1 MCGIWAYILRYNSQ
15 FTNKSEFVKYTD
27 IPRIRGPD
35 TTNEVLSDS
44 YHLVFHRLAINDVS
58 HEGDQPFVFTDSNN
72 YKYHIICNGEI
83 YNYKSIISQFK
94 ITTKSKS
101 DCEVLCYLFEN
112 YWSTPSVIA
121 KLLDGEFAIVAMRTS
136 PNGERSVIAIRDP
149 FGVRPLYM
157 AQLPESKALL
167 FSSMLG
173 GICNISYAVCDHFPP
188 GHYIKVNMN
197 MDSDAIAT
205 PISYYDIPPCKYELV
220 ELAEIIDVESKSKQN
235 TSELDYLYYK
245 HIRNSLINAV
255 SKRIDSTDRELG
267 FFLSGGLDSSLVVGI
282 ATQICGLKKPRT
294 FSIGMIG
301 SPDLAFAREVATFL
315 DTDHTEVFFTA
326 AEAVAAIP
334 EVISALETY
343 DITTIRA
350 SIPSYLLAK
359 YINKHTKIRVIMNG
373 DGSDEV
379 ACGYLYNYNAP
390 DAEAGHNDALR
401 LLKEI
406 HKFDGLRCDRTIAGN
421 GIEARVPFLDPEF
434 VETYLSIPA
443 TLRIP
448 SENRM
453 EKLMLRN
460 AFDSTYTENNVEILP
475 KSVLFRRKEAF
486 SNGVSAV
493 SSIESQKE
501 TMIEAIQNWA
511 TSENSTEPLMYKHIF
526 DSMFPNHRHVLPHYW
541 MPKWSGE
548 TNDPSATTLNIYKKL
563 NNN

>member
-1 MCGIWAYILRYNSQ
+1 MCGIWAYILKYNSQ
-15 FTNKSEFVKYTD
+15 FTNKSEIANYSD

-35 TTNEVLSDS
+35 TTNEVISDS
-44 YHLVFHRLAINDVS
+44 YYLVFHRLAINDVS
-58 HEGDQPFVFTDSNN
+58 HEGDQPFVFTDSCN
-72 YKYHIICNGEI
+72 YTYHIICNGEI
-83 YNYKSIISQFK
+83 YNYKSIISQFN

-101 DCEVLCYLFEN
+101 DCEVLCYLFET

-121 KLLDGEFAIVAMRTS
+121 KLLDGEFAIVAMRTA

-157 AQLPESKALL
+157 AQLHESKALL

-173 GICNISYAVCDHFPP
+173 GICNIPDAVCDHFPP
-188 GHYIKVNMN
+188 GHYMKVNMN
-197 MDSDAIAT
+197 MDSDAVAIPT
-205 PISYYDIPPCKYELV
+205 SYYDIPPCKYELV
-220 ELAEIIDVESKSKQN
+220 YLNKLEKNYSN
-235 TSELDYLYYK
+235 SEVYYK
-245 HIRNSLINAV
+245 YIRESLINAV

-282 ATQICGLKKPRT
+282 ATRILNLKKPRT

-301 SPDLAFAREVATFL
+301 SPDLEFAREVATFL

-326 AEAVAAIP
+326 DEAVAAIP
-334 EVISALETY
+334 EVIRALETY

-359 YINKHTKIRVIMNG
+359 YINTYTKIRVIMNG

-390 DAEAGHNDALR
+390 DAQTAHDDALR

-448 SENRM
+448 TIDRM

-486 SNGVSAV
+486 SNGVSAKDT
-493 SSIESQKE
+493 KE
-501 TMIEAIQNWA
+501 TMIDAIQNWA
-511 TSENSTEPLMYKHIF
+511 TSKNSTEPLMYKSIF

-563 NNN
+563 NN

>member
-1 MCGIWAYILRYNSQ
+1 MCGIWAYILRYNST
-15 FTNKSEFVKYTD
+15 FTDKSSNSTYAD
-27 IPRIRGPD
+27 ISRIRGPD
-35 TTNEVLSDS
+35 TTNEISSDS
-44 YHLVFHRLAINDVS
+44 YHLVFHRLAINDLS

-72 YKYHIICNGEI
+72 YIYHIICNGEI
-83 YNYKSIISQFK
+83 YNYKDLIKQFNIK
-94 ITTKSKS
+94 TKSKS
-101 DCEVLCYLFEN
+101 DCEVLCYLFEK
-112 YWSTPSVIA
+112 YWVTPSVIA
-121 KLLDGEFAIVAMRTS
+121 RLLDGEFAIVAMRTA

-149 FGVRPLYM
+149 FGVRPLYW
-157 AQLPESKALL
+157 AQVSNTKALV

-173 GICNISYAVCDHFPP
+173 GICNIPHTKCDHFPP
-188 GHYIKVNMN
+188 GHYIKVNMD
-197 MDSDAIAT
+197 MDSDAYAV
-205 PISYYDIPPCKYELV
+205 PMVYYDTPPYKFDLLE
-220 ELAEIIDVESKSKQN
+220 EFSTREQ
-235 TSELDYLYYK
+235 YYSY
-245 HIRNSLINAV
+245 IRQSLINSV
-255 SKRIDSTDRELG
+255 SKRIESTDRELG

-282 ATQICGLKKPRT
+282 ATRILGLKKPRT
-294 FSIGMIG
+294 FSIGMVG
-301 SPDLAFAREVATFL
+301 SPDLAYALEVSEFL
-315 DTDHTEVFFTA
+315 NTDHTVVNFTA
-326 AEAVAAIP
+326 QEAVDAIP
-334 EVISALETY
+334 TVIRILETY

-359 YINKHTKIRVIMNG
+359 YISTHTTIRVIMNG

-390 DAEAGHNDALR
+390 DAQAGHDDALR

-443 TLRIP
+443 KLRIP
-448 SENRM
+448 TEDRM
-453 EKLMLRN
+453 EKFMLRN

-493 SSIESQKE
+493 SSGEDKKES
-501 TMIEAIQNWA
+501 MISAIQKWA
-511 TSENSTEPLMYKHIF
+511 FAQGSTEPLMYKAIF
-526 DSMFPNHRHVLPHYW
+526 DDLFPNHRHVLPHYW

-563 NNN
+563 NK